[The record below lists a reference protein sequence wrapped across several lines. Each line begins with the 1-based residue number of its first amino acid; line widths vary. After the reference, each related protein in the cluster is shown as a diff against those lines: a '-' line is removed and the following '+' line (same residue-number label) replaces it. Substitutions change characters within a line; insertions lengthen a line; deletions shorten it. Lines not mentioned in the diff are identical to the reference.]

1 MDLLSL
7 LLQLAFY
14 GVFAAAVWRFIR
26 HPGRIELAL
35 VAVFS
40 TTAALFAI
48 SLLSNFAPGLSG
60 ALRPLALTL
69 LLAQP
74 LLVFVLITM
83 LRTLPRWSLLLV
95 AGGFVVAMLSVL
107 LPPRVTPPAA
117 LYVAGYF
124 MLVEGAAAILLL
136 RESWR
141 RFGVARLRLGLASV
155 ATALFGTALFI
166 AGVGAAAS
174 TTAGT
179 SDPTVLVLSRLAAL
193 SAAIGYIFAFVPPRW
208 LRNVGQRAVAFD
220 LSRRLI
226 VGQAGTQPGVLWR
239 ALALAARDILGAR
252 SVAIADRQGAL
263 LADTAERDPT
273 PAPARERTTAS
284 APIVVDGA
292 LRATLVADVEGHPL
306 FVEDDLEVLNL
317 LGLMTIRTVEREEA
331 VLRLAEA
338 DRLLAESA
346 AVRASE
352 ARFRALLEAHP
363 SAVLAVDGRGRVTWA
378 TGPTGELFGRPAEEL
393 GGVQLGELIQLETA
407 APDPFARES
416 AEHHLETT
424 GRRLD
429 GTAFP
434 ADVAIAP
441 FSLDGEQHELILVS
455 DASWRQ
461 EANLLRDRFL
471 GILSHELRTPIT
483 SIYGGTQL
491 LQKKGER
498 LDSESRAEL
507 LVGIAAESERLQRII
522 ENLLVLARV
531 ERGADFFEPR
541 PVAVKP
547 VLSELVARERPL
559 WPEMTIHLKVPPR
572 LPLVSADEEYLSLI
586 LRNLLSNAAK
596 YAGPSSTVEVEV
608 RDAGREI
615 HFLVCDDG
623 PGIRPEEAEQ
633 LFSLYFRSPSGSN
646 AQGAGIGLF
655 VCRGLVSAMNGR
667 IWAGQRTQRGAEFGF
682 ALPVYEEVA
691 ETFDEARDR
700 LAGERAAAVSSLEAA
715 DPA

>member
-1 MDLLSL
+1 MDFLSV
-7 LLQLAFY
+7 LLQLSFY
-14 GVFAAAVWRFIR
+14 GVFAAAGWRFVR

-48 SLLSNFAPGLSG
+48 SLLSNFAPGLSQ

-74 LLVFVLITM
+74 LLVFVLITL
-83 LRTLPRWSLLLV
+83 LRVLPRWSLLLV
-95 AGGFVVAMLSVL
+95 GAGFVVAVLSVL
-107 LPPRVTPPAA
+107 LPPTVTPAAA

-141 RFGVARLRLGLASV
+141 RFGVARLRLGLASLS
-155 ATALFGTALFI
+155 TALFGTALFI

-174 TTAGT
+174 TTGT
-179 SDPTVLVLSRLAAL
+179 SEPIVIVLSRVAAL

-226 VGQAGTQPGVLWR
+226 IGQAGTQPGVLWR
-239 ALALAARDILGAR
+239 ALALAAREILGAR
-252 SVAIADRQGAL
+252 SVAIADRQGQL
-263 LADTAERDPT
+263 LADTSEHV
-273 PAPARERTTAS
+273 PAPAPTRELATVS
-284 APIVVDGA
+284 APLVVDGV

-317 LGLMTIRTVEREEA
+317 LGLMTIRTIEREEA
-331 VLRLAEA
+331 VLRLTEA

-363 SAVLAVDGRGRVTWA
+363 SAVLAVDGGGRVTWA
-378 TGPTGELFGRPAEEL
+378 TGPTGELFGRPADEL
-393 GGVQLGELIQLETA
+393 GGIPLAELIQLEQPSA
-407 APDPFARES
+407 DPFVGEKS
-416 AEHHLETT
+416 EHHLETT

-434 ADVAIAP
+434 ADVASSD
-441 FSLDGEQHELILVS
+441 FSLDGERHQLVLVS

-498 LDSESRAEL
+498 LDSESRDEL

-541 PVAVKP
+541 PVVVRP
-547 VLSELVARERPL
+547 VLSDLVARERPL
-559 WPEMTIHLKVPPR
+559 WPEMTISLKVPRR
-572 LPLVSADEEYLSLI
+572 LPLVAADEEYVSLI

-596 YAGPSSTVEVEV
+596 YAGPGSTVEVEV
-608 RDAGREI
+608 RDAGPEV

-623 PGIRPEEAEQ
+623 PGIRPEEAEL
-633 LFSLYFRSPSGSN
+633 LFGLYFRSANSGN

-655 VCRGLVSAMNGR
+655 VCRGLVKAMNGR
-667 IWAGQRTQRGAEFGF
+667 IWASQRPQGGAEFGF
-682 ALPVYEEVA
+682 ALPVYEDAA
-691 ETFDEARDR
+691 EASEEARFQLAADR
-700 LAGERAAAVSSLEAA
+700 APAASSLEAA
-715 DPA
+715 GPA